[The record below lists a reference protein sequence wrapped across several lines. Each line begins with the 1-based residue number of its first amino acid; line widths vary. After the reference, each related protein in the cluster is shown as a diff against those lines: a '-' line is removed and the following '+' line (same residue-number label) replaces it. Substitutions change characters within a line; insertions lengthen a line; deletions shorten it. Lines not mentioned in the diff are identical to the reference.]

1 MYQTH
6 RKGEFIIYVNK
17 GVFVYTP
24 YYVWV
29 IHNNYDLNKL
39 TSCTVNS
46 YCPSGFHW
54 KQMFV
59 GYVCVWCMLATVHVY
74 VLVPKKCTVGVII
87 HQYSVYVETTLD
99 YTITCAHK

>member
-54 KQMFV
+54 K
-59 GYVCVWCMLATVHVY
+59 
-74 VLVPKKCTVGVII
+74 
-87 HQYSVYVETTLD
+87 
-99 YTITCAHK
+99 

>member
-46 YCPSGFHW
+46 LRLSLE
-54 KQMFV
+54 V
-59 GYVCVWCMLATVHVY
+59 DVCGLDLWCMSIHLFSVCLLLYMCSQEVHCWSNYISIV
-74 VLVPKKCTVGVII
+74 CM
-87 HQYSVYVETTLD
+87 
-99 YTITCAHK
+99 